1 MQLMFL
7 IALEENPLFC
17 SFVSFLIVSLIPFI
31 SNPDSSR
38 DLTVLI
44 ISSISSF
51 EITNAVIPDPL
62 IFSE

>member
-44 ISSISSF
+44 SSISSF